1 MTMRGSGLGVRYRGF
16 TAMVVAVL
24 ALAFS
29 RGVARAAE
37 PSPYE
42 KRIEVENDADIAAAG
57 AEARALWAEAD
68 RRFEANDAAGAK
80 EQLEK
85 LVVLAPSLDHGFR
98 FLCMTNMSLRQQV
111 AAAEACRKAV
121 ALRPSSRNRTR
132 LALVLMQNPGA
143 RDEAS
148 SILAQGFDQEDEL
161 GRSVECELALHRT
174 IAAQVDRGFVGCTE
188 RLVASF
194 PASAS
199 AHGLRVQ
206 GLLVADDMD
215 AAEDELARAKALGLP
230 QPSVDEYAH
239 LISQGRGFVVP
250 LLKKFAIFAVS
261 WFGALLALWFVG
273 ALLSARALRAVEVA
287 MQGTLTPIS
296 RGERR
301 LRQLYRAAVG
311 VTGAYF
317 FASLPVIA
325 VVTLL
330 SVALV
335 FVLCFYLG
343 QIPVKLLLVIG
354 FIALVSVWSMG
365 KSLVALFRNKEKDP
379 GEELH
384 LSAEPKLANLLRGVA
399 DDLGTRPVDRVFVT
413 QGTDM
418 AVYERGGPLTTLRGK
433 GERCLIL
440 GVGLLDGFQ
449 VRPFKSI
456 VAHEYGHFKNED
468 TAGGH
473 LALAVRRSILH
484 MAEGMVK
491 GGAATAINPAWW
503 FIRGYHRVFHRIT
516 QGASRLQEVLA
527 DRAAVLTYGSEA
539 FSVGFRHV
547 IAREAAFGLHADAT
561 VTESTERKIAVAN
574 FYRFEPTRPPS
585 EDDVADKVEA
595 GLAAPHSEDDSHPPP
610 RARLDL
616 AAKMNLEGSVP
627 CGPDDGDAVWSLF
640 SDREALEVRMT
651 ARIREAV
658 LENLGVDLSAPG

>member
-1 MTMRGSGLGVRYRGF
+1 MRASRIDAFRGC
-16 TAMVVAVL
+16 VAAL
-24 ALAFS
+24 ALMLLP
-29 RGVARAAE
+29 GLARAAE
-37 PSPYE
+37 PSAYE
-42 KRIEVENDADIAAAG
+42 SRIGKENDAEIAAAG
-57 AEARALWAEAD
+57 AQAQALWAEAD

-85 LVVLAPSLDHGFR
+85 LVVLAPSLDHAFR
-98 FLCMTNMSLRQQV
+98 FLCMTTLRLEQQV

-132 LALVLMQNPGA
+132 LAMVLMQNPGA
-143 RDEAS
+143 REEAS

-161 GRSVECELALHRT
+161 GRLVECELALHRT
-174 IAAQVDRGFVGCTE
+174 IAAQVDRGFVACTE
-188 RLVASF
+188 RLVAAF

-199 AHGLRVQ
+199 AHGMRVQ

-215 AAEDELARAKALGLP
+215 GADDELARAKALGLP

-239 LISQGRGFVVP
+239 LIAQGRGFVVP
-250 LLKKFAIFAVS
+250 LLKKFAIFTVS
-261 WFGALLALWFVG
+261 WFGALLVLWFVG

-296 RGERR
+296 HGERR

-330 SVALV
+330 SAVLV

-343 QIPVKLLLVIG
+343 QIPVKLLLIIG

-365 KSLVALFRNKEKDP
+365 KSLLALFRNKEKDP
-379 GEELH
+379 GEELD
-384 LSAEPKLANLLRGVA
+384 LSAEPKLASLLRGVA
-399 DDLGTRPVDRVFVT
+399 ADLGTRPVDRVFVT

-418 AVYERGGPLTTLRGK
+418 AVYERGGPLTTLRGR

-539 FSVGFRHV
+539 FAVGFRHV
-547 IAREAAFGLHADAT
+547 IARSAAFDLHAQAT
-561 VTESTERKIAVAN
+561 VTESAESKVAVAN
-574 FYRFEPTRPPS
+574 FYRFEPARPPT

-595 GLAAPHSEDDSHPPP
+595 DLAAPHSDDDSHPPP

-616 AAKMNLEGSVP
+616 AAKMSLDGSAP
-627 CGPDDGDAVWSLF
+627 ARPDDGADVWSLF
-640 SDREALEVRMT
+640 SDREALELRMT
-651 ARIREAV
+651 ARIRNAV
-658 LENLGVDLSAPG
+658 LENIGVDLAAPSRADA